1 MNIYS
6 SRINNYGEQIMQN
19 EIDYKKEALREAQK
33 RWISN
38 PDNKKSQ
45 RKAAKEWNK
54 RNPNYSVEHY
64 LKNKD
69 KYKRNIAKRYRQ
81 LKENEPWII
90 AFRGIRQRAKNNNID
105 FDLDAD
111 YIKSIWTNTCP
122 ILGIPL
128 YSAVYKS
135 GGNKKDYKA
144 KPETNSPTID
154 RIDPLKGYVKGKV
167 CVMSYR
173 ANMIKN
179 CGTLE
184 EHKKIV
190 DFLSKTNQPKEP

>member
-1 MNIYS
+1 
-6 SRINNYGEQIMQN
+6 MQN
-19 EIDYKKEALREAQK
+19 EIDYKIIARRKAQRKWMSDPNNTKTQREAQK
-33 RWISN
+33 
-38 PDNKKSQ
+38 
-45 RKAAKEWNK
+45 EWTK
-54 RNPNYSVEHY
+54 RNPDYGKEY
-64 LKNKD
+64 YIKNHN
-69 KYKRNIAKRYRQ
+69 RAKQNVSRRYRQ
-81 LKENEPWII
+81 LKENEPWVI
-90 AFRGIRQRAKNNNID
+90 AFRAIRQRAKNNNIE

-111 YIKSIWTNTCP
+111 YIKSIWNNTCP

-128 YSAVYKS
+128 YPAVYKS
-135 GGNKKDYKA
+135 GGNRKDYKA

-154 RIDPLKGYVKGKV
+154 KIDPLKGYVKGNV

-190 DFLSKTNQPKEP
+190 DFLSRMTQPKEP